1 MKMDSIYIY
10 MMKKSISTLFLLA
23 LFQVSMAQ
31 VSSNPSD
38 TLVKKSKT
46 TKQNLLFSKLQ
57 SVNTIG
63 IIKPGSSSYNFGSMF
78 GTGVELMLGFKL
90 QPKVGLGF
98 GLQRNHY
105 FLNPSKV
112 EEGLTKTYTQP
123 WMSAV
128 ATDAGQSSL
137 RQTAFFVYL
146 SGWKQK
152 DKNIFEYY
160 TKMSLNSFQYHLH
173 SKVNRISVNN
183 YSIGTSYEG
192 GISNMGFLASLGFN
206 YSKRISKILYVGGG
220 LEYAF
225 NFSPKTLL
233 YENNV
238 YSTGE
243 KVSYQ
248 VELPTPAHLLQMK
261 IGVMYR
267 PKKACNC
274 KEMKPW

>member
-1 MKMDSIYIY
+1 MRTSII
-10 MMKKSISTLFLLA
+10 TLFLL
-23 LFQVSMAQ
+23 LIVQLSIAQ
-31 VSSNPSD
+31 ENSKQSD
-38 TLVKKSKT
+38 TLTKKRT
-46 TKQNLLFSKLQ
+46 TPKQNLLF
-57 SVNTIG
+57 
-63 IIKPGSSSYNFGSMF
+63 IKFHSISGFGMVKPKTAYYNFGSMAGSGAEF
-78 GTGVELMLGFKL
+78 ILGFKL

-98 GLQRNHY
+98 GMQRSYY
-105 FLNPSKV
+105 FLNQTKV
-112 EEGLTKTYTQP
+112 EEGLEKTYTQP

-128 ATDAGQSSL
+128 ASNTGQSTL
-137 RQTAFFVYL
+137 QQTALFVYL

-152 DKNIFEYY
+152 EKNILEYY

-173 SKVNRISVNN
+173 SQVNRTSNTG
-183 YSIGTSYEG
+183 YSIGTTYDG
-192 GISNMGFLASLGFN
+192 GISNMGFLAALGLN
-206 YSKRISKILYVGGG
+206 YSRRISKILYVGGG

-233 YENNV
+233 YENNL

-248 VELPTPAHLLQMK
+248 VELPTAAHLLQMK

-274 KEMKPW
+274 KEQKPW